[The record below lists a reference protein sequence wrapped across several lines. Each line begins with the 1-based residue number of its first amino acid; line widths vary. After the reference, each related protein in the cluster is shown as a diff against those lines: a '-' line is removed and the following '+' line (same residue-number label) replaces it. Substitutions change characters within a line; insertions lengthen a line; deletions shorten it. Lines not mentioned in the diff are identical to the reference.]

1 MISDFSEHIQAILKT
16 LPQNPGVYRYYDSE
30 GTLIYVGKAKSL
42 KNRVSSY
49 FSQDHGH
56 SGKTRIMVR
65 NIRDIQYI
73 VVNTEMEA
81 LLLEN
86 TLIKQH
92 QPKYNINLKDDKTY
106 PYITITA
113 ERFPRVYPIRNIPE
127 NYKGELYGPY
137 PSVGAMRTVLG
148 LVKQM
153 YKLRTCNLNLTA
165 DNIEKGKFKVCL
177 EYHLGN
183 CKAPCV
189 AYQTEEEYDES
200 IRQIRQIIKGNL
212 SGLSRFLTQKMQEY
226 SVAFEFEQA
235 QEMKERL
242 EQLEKFRNKSVVVN
256 RDIDNVDVYS
266 IESDMKYAYVNFM
279 RISDGAVIQ
288 SFTLDIKKKLDEPN
302 EEILPLAI
310 LELRERFQ
318 SNSPEVI
325 VPFVPDMELPGV
337 KFTVPKLGDKKRL
350 IELSETNLKFYI
362 KDKLKQLAILD
373 PERHVNR
380 ILEQMKT
387 DLRMTVLPEHIEC
400 FDNSNFQGDYAV
412 SACVVFRDAKPS
424 KKDYRIF
431 NVKTVVGPDDFA
443 TMEEVIHRRYRR
455 MLDEAQPLPQL
466 IVIDGGKGQ
475 LGAALKSLEGLG
487 LRGKITIVGIA
498 KRLEEIYYPG
508 DSLPLYIDK
517 RSETLKVLQHM
528 RDEAH
533 RFGITNYRKR
543 HQKGL
548 IKTEL
553 DQIEGV
559 GEKTA
564 EALLM
569 AFKSVHRLR
578 EAGEKEIA
586 AIVGPAKAKL
596 VMQGLQK
603 MVENP
608 PEDPE

>member
-1 MISDFSEHIQAILKT
+1 MISDFSEHLQAILKT
-16 LPQNPGVYRYYDSE
+16 LPSNPGVYRYYDSE
-30 GTLIYVGKAKSL
+30 GTLIYVGKAKNL
-42 KNRVSSY
+42 KNRVTSY
-49 FSQDHGH
+49 FSQDHTF
-56 SGKTRIMVR
+56 SGKTRVMVR

-86 TLIKQH
+86 TLIKQN

-113 ERFPRVYPIRNIPE
+113 EPFPRIYTIRNIPE

-137 PSVGAMRTVLG
+137 PSVFAMKSILD
-148 LVKQM
+148 LVKRM
-153 YKLRTCNLNLTA
+153 YKLRTCNLNLTK

-189 AYQTEEEYDES
+189 AYQPEEDYEES
-200 IRQIRQIIKGNL
+200 IREIRQIIKGNL

-226 SVAFEFEQA
+226 SAAFEFEKA
-235 QEMKERL
+235 QEMKERI

-266 IESDMKYAYVNFM
+266 IESDMKCAYVNFM

-288 SFTLDIKKKLDEPN
+288 SFTLEIKKKLDEPDA
-302 EEILPLAI
+302 EVLPLAI

-318 SNSPEVI
+318 SNSPEII
-325 VPFVPDMELPGV
+325 VPFVPDMNLPGV

-350 IELSETNLKFYI
+350 LELSDTNLKFFI

-380 ILEQMKT
+380 ILEQMQK
-387 DLRMTVLPEHIEC
+387 DLRMNVLPEHIEC

-412 SACVVFRDAKPS
+412 SACVVFKDAKPS

-455 MLDEAQPLPQL
+455 ALDEEQPLPQL

-508 DSLPLYIDK
+508 DSFPLYIDK
-517 RSETLKVLQHM
+517 RSETLKVLQNL

-553 DQIEGV
+553 DQIG
-559 GEKTA
+559 GIGQKTA
-564 EALLM
+564 EALLL
-569 AFKSVHRLR
+569 AFKSVHRIR
-578 EAGEKEIA
+578 EASEQEIA
-586 AIVGPAKAKL
+586 AIVGPSKAKIVINAL
-596 VMQGLQK
+596 K
-603 MVENP
+603 KSDASE
-608 PEDPE
+608 EI

>member
-1 MISDFSEHIQAILKT
+1 MISDFSDHIQAILKT
-16 LPQNPGVYRYYDSE
+16 LPQNPGVYRYYDAE

-49 FSQDHGH
+49 FSQDHAH

-113 ERFPRVYPIRNIPE
+113 ERFPRVFPIRNIPE

-153 YKLRTCNLNLTA
+153 YKLRTCNLNLTP

-189 AYQTEEEYDES
+189 AYQAEEDYDES

-212 SGLSRFLTQKMQEY
+212 SGLGRFLTTKMQEY
-226 SVAFEFEQA
+226 SSEFEFEKA

-242 EQLEKFRNKSVVVN
+242 EQLEKFRSKSVVVN

-266 IESDMKYAYVNFM
+266 IESDIKYAYVNFM

-288 SFTLDIKKKLDEPN
+288 SFTLDIKKKLDEPDAD
-302 EEILPLAI
+302 ILPLAI

-318 SNSPEVI
+318 SNSPEAI

-350 IELSETNLKFYI
+350 LELSATNLKFYI

-387 DLRMTVLPEHIEC
+387 DLRMTELPEHIEC

-475 LGAALKSLEGLG
+475 LGAALNSLENLG
-487 LRGKITIVGIA
+487 LRGKIAIVGIA

-543 HQKGL
+543 HRKGL

-553 DQIEGV
+553 DRIEGI

-569 AFKSVHRLR
+569 AFKSVQRLR
-578 EAGEKEIA
+578 EANEKEIA
-586 AIVGPAKAKL
+586 AIVGPAKAKIVL
-596 VMQGLQK
+596 EGLRK
-603 MVENP
+603 TDFP
-608 PEDPE
+608 DA

>member
-1 MISDFSEHIQAILKT
+1 MKSDFSEHIQAILKT
-16 LPQNPGVYRYYDSE
+16 LPANPGVYRYYDAD
-30 GTLIYVGKAKSL
+30 GNLIYVGKAKNL

-49 FSQDHGH
+49 FSQEHAH
-56 SGKTRIMVR
+56 YGKTRIMVR

-86 TLIKQH
+86 TLIKQY

-106 PYITITA
+106 PYLTITR
-113 ERFPRVYPIRNIPE
+113 EPFPKVFPIRNIPPK
-127 NYKGELYGPY
+127 YKGELYGPY
-137 PSVGAMRTVLG
+137 PSVGAMKTVLS
-148 LVKQM
+148 LVRQM
-153 YKLRTCNLNLTA
+153 YKLRDCSLNMTPE
-165 DNIEKGKFKVCL
+165 NIRDGKFKVCL

-183 CKAPCV
+183 CLGPCV
-189 AYQTEEEYDES
+189 GYQSEEDYNDS
-200 IRQIRQIIKGNL
+200 IQQIRQIIKGNL
-212 SGLSRFLTQKMQEY
+212 SGLTRFLTEKMQQF
-226 SVAFEFEQA
+226 AAGFEFEKA
-235 QEMKERL
+235 QEIKEKL
-242 EQLEKFRNKSVVVN
+242 EQLEKFRSKSVVVN
-256 RDIDNVDVYS
+256 RDIDNVDVFS
-266 IESDMKYAYVNFM
+266 VESDLKYAYVNFM
-279 RISDGAVIQ
+279 RIADGAIIQ
-288 SFTLDIKKKLDEPN
+288 SFTLEIKKKLEESDA
-302 EEILPLAI
+302 EILPMAM

-325 VPFVPDMELPGV
+325 VPFMPEAEWDKI
-337 KFTVPKLGDKKRL
+337 KFTVPKVGDKKKL
-350 IELSETNLKFYI
+350 LELSQTNLKFYI
-362 KDKLKQLAILD
+362 KDKQKQLAILD

-387 DLRMTVLPEHIEC
+387 DLRMPELPVHIEC

-431 NVKTVVGPDDFA
+431 NVKTVTGPDDFA
-443 TMEEVIHRRYRR
+443 TMEEVIYRRYKR
-455 MLDEAQPLPQL
+455 MLEEEQPLPQL

-475 LGAALKSLEGLG
+475 LGAALKSLETLN

-517 RSETLKVLQHM
+517 RSETLKVLQHL

-543 HQKGL
+543 HRKGL

-553 DQIEGV
+553 DQIEGI

-564 EALLM
+564 ELLLTEL
-569 AFKSVHRLR
+569 KSVKRIA
-578 EAGEKEIA
+578 ETSEKELA
-586 AIVGPAKAKL
+586 ALIGPAKAAL
-596 VMQGLQK
+596 VKKWFEGK
-603 MVENP
+603 G
-608 PEDPE
+608 

>member
-1 MISDFSEHIQAILKT
+1 MISDFSDHIQAILKT
-16 LPQNPGVYRYYDSE
+16 LPQNPGVYRYYDAE

-49 FSQDHGH
+49 FSQDHAH

-113 ERFPRVYPIRNIPE
+113 ERFPRVFPIRNIPE

-153 YKLRTCNLNLTA
+153 YKLRTCNLNLTP

-189 AYQTEEEYDES
+189 AYQAEEDYDES

-212 SGLSRFLTQKMQEY
+212 SGLSRFLTTKMQEY
-226 SVAFEFEQA
+226 SSEFEFEKA

-242 EQLEKFRNKSVVVN
+242 EQLEKFRSKSVVVN

-266 IESDMKYAYVNFM
+266 IESDIKYAYVNFM

-288 SFTLDIKKKLDEPN
+288 SFTLDIKKKLDEPDTD
-302 EEILPLAI
+302 ILPLAI

-318 SNSPEVI
+318 SNSPEAI

-350 IELSETNLKFYI
+350 LELSATNLKFYI

-387 DLRMTVLPEHIEC
+387 DLRMTELPEHIEC

-475 LGAALKSLEGLG
+475 LGAALNSLENLG
-487 LRGKITIVGIA
+487 LRGKIAIVGIA

-543 HQKGL
+543 HRKGL

-553 DQIEGV
+553 DQIEGI

-569 AFKSVHRLR
+569 AFKSVQRLR
-578 EAGEKEIA
+578 EANEKEIA
-586 AIVGPAKAKL
+586 AIVGPAKAKIVL
-596 VMQGLQK
+596 EGLRK
-603 MVENP
+603 TDFP
-608 PEDPE
+608 DA

>member
-1 MISDFSEHIQAILKT
+1 MISDFSDHIQAILKT
-16 LPQNPGVYRYYDSE
+16 LPQNPGVYRYYDAE

-49 FSQDHGH
+49 FSQDHAH

-113 ERFPRVYPIRNIPE
+113 ERFPRVFPIRNIPE

-153 YKLRTCNLNLTA
+153 YKLRTCNLNLTP

-189 AYQTEEEYDES
+189 AYQAEEDYDES

-212 SGLSRFLTQKMQEY
+212 SGLGRFLTTKMQEY
-226 SVAFEFEQA
+226 SSEFEFEKA

-242 EQLEKFRNKSVVVN
+242 EQLEKFRSKSVVVN

-266 IESDMKYAYVNFM
+266 IESDIKYAYVNFM

-288 SFTLDIKKKLDEPN
+288 SFTLDIKKKLDEPDAD
-302 EEILPLAI
+302 ILPLAI

-318 SNSPEVI
+318 SNSPEAI

-350 IELSETNLKFYI
+350 LELSATNLKFYI

-387 DLRMTVLPEHIEC
+387 DLRMTELPEHIEC

-475 LGAALKSLEGLG
+475 LGAALNSLENLG
-487 LRGKITIVGIA
+487 LRGKIAIVGIA

-543 HQKGL
+543 HRKGL

-553 DQIEGV
+553 DQIEGI

-569 AFKSVHRLR
+569 AFKSVQRLR
-578 EAGEKEIA
+578 EANEKEIA
-586 AIVGPAKAKL
+586 AIVGPAKAKIVL
-596 VMQGLQK
+596 EGLRK
-603 MVENP
+603 TDFP
-608 PEDPE
+608 DA

>member
-1 MISDFSEHIQAILKT
+1 MISDFSDHIQAILKT
-16 LPQNPGVYRYYDSE
+16 LPQNPGVYRYYDAE

-49 FSQDHGH
+49 FSQDHAH

-113 ERFPRVYPIRNIPE
+113 ERFPRVFPIRNIPE

-153 YKLRTCNLNLTA
+153 YKLRTCNLNLTP

-189 AYQTEEEYDES
+189 AYQAEEDYDES

-212 SGLSRFLTQKMQEY
+212 SGLGRFLTTKMQEY
-226 SVAFEFEQA
+226 SSEFEFEKA

-242 EQLEKFRNKSVVVN
+242 EQLEKFRSKSVVVN

-266 IESDMKYAYVNFM
+266 IESDIKYAYVNFM

-288 SFTLDIKKKLDEPN
+288 SFTLDIKKKLDEPDAD
-302 EEILPLAI
+302 ILPLAI

-318 SNSPEVI
+318 SNSPEAI

-350 IELSETNLKFYI
+350 LELSATNLKFYI

-387 DLRMTVLPEHIEC
+387 DLRMTELPEHIEC

-475 LGAALKSLEGLG
+475 LGAALNSLENLG
-487 LRGKITIVGIA
+487 LRGKIAIVGIA

-543 HQKGL
+543 HRKGL

-553 DQIEGV
+553 DQIEGI

-569 AFKSVHRLR
+569 AFKSVQRLR
-578 EAGEKEIA
+578 EANEKEIA
-586 AIVGPAKAKL
+586 AIVGPAKAKIVL
-596 VMQGLQK
+596 EGLRK
-603 MVENP
+603 TDFPDN
-608 PEDPE
+608 